1 MRWDVKKS
9 GDVWHVLG
17 NGTCI
22 KTFSTNAAAW
32 RFIDKQERDDDG
44 RQQEISEAFTRK
56 HF

>member
-1 MRWDVKKS
+1 MRWNVKKS

-17 NGTCI
+17 NGSCI
-22 KTFSTNAAAW
+22 KTFATNAAAW
-32 RFIDKQERDDDG
+32 RYIDKQERDDDG